1 MEQTERYVDKLA
13 KYILAAAGIGIFC
26 AICWFFRSVIIY
38 ILAAVVVSLIAK
50 PVMSSLQKIRIKG
63 KKAPDWFLAA
73 FSLTLVITVILTVL
87 TLIIPIVT
95 GILKGISFGSIENAA
110 GQISVPLANL
120 NDFNPDTDMVEV
132 DELYEIDK
140 WALSRLNNLAK
151 VIREGYDTFEF
162 HTVYHSVNNF
172 CTNDLSK
179 LYIDITKDRVYVEK
193 SDSKARRS
201 AQTAM
206 YLIIS
211 GMTRLI
217 APMLSF
223 TAEEIW
229 QAMPHSKDE
238 NKESV
243 FLNLMPEYSEEM
255 NFGDVSEH
263 WNKLFTLRDDVMKAL
278 ELARAS
284 KLIGKSL
291 DAKVTIYT
299 NNDEHKALL
308 DSFKNDLATVFIV
321 SQAMVSSDNAPE
333 GAFSETESGIAVL
346 VDKADGHKCDRCW
359 TYSTEGV
366 HDEDGFICERCRK
379 ILE

>member
-1 MEQTERYVDKLA
+1 MT
-13 KYILAAAGIGIFC
+13 
-26 AICWFFRSVIIY
+26 
-38 ILAAVVVSLIAK
+38 
-50 PVMSSLQKIRIKG
+50 
-63 KKAPDWFLAA
+63 
-73 FSLTLVITVILTVL
+73 
-87 TLIIPIVT
+87 
-95 GILKGISFGSIENAA
+95 
-110 GQISVPLANL
+110 
-120 NDFNPDTDMVEV
+120 
-132 DELYEIDK
+132 
-140 WALSRLNNLAK
+140 SRLNNLAK

-255 NFGDVSEH
+255 NFGAISEH

-321 SQAMVSSDNAPE
+321 SQASVSSENAPE
-333 GAFSETESGIAVL
+333 GAFTETESGISVL

-359 TYSTEGV
+359 TYSTDGV
-366 HDEDGFICERCRK
+366 HDEEGFICERCRK

>member
-1 MEQTERYVDKLA
+1 M
-13 KYILAAAGIGIFC
+13 
-26 AICWFFRSVIIY
+26 
-38 ILAAVVVSLIAK
+38 IA
-50 PVMSSLQKIRIKG
+50 L
-63 KKAPDWFLAA
+63 
-73 FSLTLVITVILTVL
+73 
-87 TLIIPIVT
+87 
-95 GILKGISFGSIENAA
+95 
-110 GQISVPLANL
+110 
-120 NDFNPDTDMVEV
+120 

-211 GMTRLI
+211 GMTKLI

-229 QAMPHSKDE
+229 QAMPHKADD
-238 NKESV
+238 NTDSV

-255 NFGDVSEH
+255 NFGAISEH

-299 NNDEHKALL
+299 SNEEHKALL
-308 DSFKNDLATVFIV
+308 DSFKDDLATVFIV
-321 SQAMVSSDNAPE
+321 SQASVSTENAPD
-333 GAFSETESGIAVL
+333 GAFAETESGIAVL